1 MRNDVRGR
9 GVSMADGVKWIKFM
23 IGCTDGSSF
32 KRMRNAKIGGVDYR
46 DKLEAIWFE
55 LLDFAGVC
63 NHGGAFIDDREI
75 PYSNIADIA
84 TQISRTEE
92 ELELCMQFYINTGMV
107 EIIDN
112 IYMLSNWSKYQNNDY
127 LTDKREYDRIKQ
139 QEYRARQKAIVENQ
153 KQVQQ
158 LPTTFD
164 ENNEKNEDEEKNVKN
179 VNDLSMTNV
188 KNSSYSIS
196 ISYIYNNIKEMYIKC
211 GYKTKLHK
219 TNTIKKLTTICNNK
233 DKKKRLHPLLVLMSY
248 GVYLAE
254 CRDSHK
260 ESDYVK
266 QSDTFLTSMVYDYA
280 EQVEGFEERVVQKY
294 GENWKKYR
302 LVE

>member
-1 MRNDVRGR
+1 
-9 GVSMADGVKWIKFM
+9 MADGVKWIKFM

-55 LLDFAGVC
+55 LLDFAGMC

-92 ELELCMQFYINTGMV
+92 ELELCMQFYVNTGMV

-158 LPTTFD
+158 LPTTFA

-211 GYKTKLHK
+211 GYNKKLRKTD
-219 TNTIKKLTTICNNK
+219 TIKKLKTICNNK
-233 DKKKRLHPLLVLMSY
+233 DKKKRLHPLLVLMAY

-260 ESDYVK
+260 ETDFVK

-294 GENWKKYR
+294 GENWEKYR

>member
-1 MRNDVRGR
+1 
-9 GVSMADGVKWIKFM
+9 MADGVKWIKFM

-55 LLDFAGVC
+55 LLDFAGMC

-139 QEYRARQKAIVENQ
+139 QEYRARQKAIVESQ

-158 LPTTFD
+158 LPTTFV
-164 ENNEKNEDEEKNVKN
+164 ENNEKNENEEKNVKN

-196 ISYIYNNIKEMYIKC
+196 ISYIYNNIKEMYTKC

-219 TNTIKKLTTICNNK
+219 TDTIKKLKTICNNK
-233 DKKKRLHPLLVLMSY
+233 DKKKRLHPLLVLMAY

-260 ESDYVK
+260 ESEFVK

-294 GENWKKYR
+294 GENWQKYR
-302 LVE
+302 LVD

>member
-1 MRNDVRGR
+1 
-9 GVSMADGVKWIKFM
+9 MADGVKWIKFM

-139 QEYRARQKAIVENQ
+139 QEYRARQKAIIESQ

-158 LPTTFD
+158 LPTTFA
-164 ENNEKNEDEEKNVKN
+164 ENNEKNENEEKNVKN

-211 GYKTKLHK
+211 GYKSKLHK

-260 ESDYVK
+260 ETDFVK

-294 GENWKKYR
+294 GENWEKYR

>member
-1 MRNDVRGR
+1 
-9 GVSMADGVKWIKFM
+9 MADGVKWIKFM

-55 LLDFAGVC
+55 LLDFAGMC

-139 QEYRARQKAIVENQ
+139 QEYRARQKAIIENQ

-158 LPTTFD
+158 LPTSFD
-164 ENNEKNEDEEKNVKN
+164 ENNEKNENEEKNVKN

-211 GYKTKLHK
+211 GYGKKLRKTD
-219 TNTIKKLTTICNNK
+219 TIKKLKTICNNK
-233 DKKKRLHPLLVLMSY
+233 DKKKRLHPLLVLMAY

-260 ESDYVK
+260 ESEFVK

-294 GENWKKYR
+294 GENWEKYR

>member
-1 MRNDVRGR
+1 M
-9 GVSMADGVKWIKFM
+9 
-23 IGCTDGSSF
+23 
-32 KRMRNAKIGGVDYR
+32 
-46 DKLEAIWFE
+46 
-55 LLDFAGVC
+55 C

-158 LPTTFD
+158 LPTSFD

-196 ISYIYNNIKEMYIKC
+196 ISYIYNNIKEMYNKC
-211 GYKTKLHK
+211 GYNTKLHK

-233 DKKKRLHPLLVLMSY
+233 DKKKRLHPLLVLMAY

-260 ESDYVK
+260 EIEFVK

-294 GENWKKYR
+294 GENWEKYR

>member
-1 MRNDVRGR
+1 
-9 GVSMADGVKWIKFM
+9 MADGVKWIKFM

-55 LLDFAGVC
+55 LLDFAGMC

-139 QEYRARQKAIVENQ
+139 QEYRARQKAIIENQ

-164 ENNEKNEDEEKNVKN
+164 ENNEKNENEEKNVKN

-196 ISYIYNNIKEMYIKC
+196 ISYIYNNIKDMYIKC
-211 GYKTKLHK
+211 GYKKKSHK
-219 TNTIKKLTTICNNK
+219 TDTIKKLTTICNNK

-260 ESDYVK
+260 ETNFVK

-294 GENWKKYR
+294 GENWEKYR

>member
-1 MRNDVRGR
+1 
-9 GVSMADGVKWIKFM
+9 MADGVKWIKFM

-55 LLDFAGVC
+55 LLDFAGMC

-139 QEYRARQKAIVENQ
+139 QEYRARQKAIIENQ

-164 ENNEKNEDEEKNVKN
+164 ENNEKNENEEKNVKN

-196 ISYIYNNIKEMYIKC
+196 ISYIYNNIKEMYNKC
-211 GYKTKLHK
+211 GYNTKLHK

-260 ESDYVK
+260 GTDFVK

-294 GENWKKYR
+294 GENWGKYR

>member
-1 MRNDVRGR
+1 
-9 GVSMADGVKWIKFM
+9 MADGVKWIKFM

-55 LLDFAGVC
+55 LLDFAGMC

-158 LPTTFD
+158 LPTSFD

-211 GYKTKLHK
+211 GYKKKLHK
-219 TNTIKKLTTICNNK
+219 TDTIKKLKTICNNK
-233 DKKKRLHPLLVLMSY
+233 DKKKRLHPLLVLMAY

-260 ESDYVK
+260 ETDFVK

-294 GENWKKYR
+294 GENWEKYR

>member
-1 MRNDVRGR
+1 
-9 GVSMADGVKWIKFM
+9 MADGVKWIKFM

-55 LLDFAGVC
+55 LLDFAGMC

-158 LPTTFD
+158 LPTSFD
-164 ENNEKNEDEEKNVKN
+164 ENNDKNENEEKNVKN

-211 GYKTKLHK
+211 GYNTKLHK

-233 DKKKRLHPLLVLMSY
+233 DKKKRLHPLLVLMAY

-294 GENWKKYR
+294 GENWGKYR

>member
-1 MRNDVRGR
+1 
-9 GVSMADGVKWIKFM
+9 MADGVKWIKFM

-55 LLDFAGVC
+55 LLDFAGMC

-158 LPTTFD
+158 LPTSFD
-164 ENNEKNEDEEKNVKN
+164 ENNEKNENEEKNVKN

-211 GYKTKLHK
+211 GYKSKLHK
-219 TNTIKKLTTICNNK
+219 TDTIKKLKTICNNK
-233 DKKKRLHPLLVLMSY
+233 DKKKRLHPLLVLMAY

-260 ESDYVK
+260 EIEFVK

-294 GENWKKYR
+294 GENWEKYR

>member
-1 MRNDVRGR
+1 
-9 GVSMADGVKWIKFM
+9 MADGVKWIKFM

-55 LLDFAGVC
+55 LLDFAGMC

-158 LPTTFD
+158 LPTSFD

-219 TNTIKKLTTICNNK
+219 TDTIKKLKTICNNK

-260 ESDYVK
+260 ESEFVK

-294 GENWKKYR
+294 GENWEKYR

>member
-1 MRNDVRGR
+1 
-9 GVSMADGVKWIKFM
+9 MADGVKWIKFM

-55 LLDFAGVC
+55 LLDFAGMC

-139 QEYRARQKAIVENQ
+139 QEYRARQKAIIESQ

-158 LPTTFD
+158 LPTSFD

-196 ISYIYNNIKEMYIKC
+196 ISYIYNNIKDMYIKC
-211 GYKTKLHK
+211 GYKSKLHK
-219 TNTIKKLTTICNNK
+219 TDTIKKLKTICNNK

-260 ESDYVK
+260 GTDFVK

-294 GENWKKYR
+294 GENWEKYR

>member
-1 MRNDVRGR
+1 
-9 GVSMADGVKWIKFM
+9 MADGVKWIKFM

-55 LLDFAGVC
+55 LLDFAGMC

-139 QEYRARQKAIVENQ
+139 QEYRARQKAIIESQ
-153 KQVQQ
+153 KQVKQ

-164 ENNEKNEDEEKNVKN
+164 ENNEKNENEEKNVKN

-233 DKKKRLHPLLVLMSY
+233 DKKKRLHPLLVLMAY

-260 ESDYVK
+260 EIEFVK

-294 GENWKKYR
+294 GENWEKYR

>member
-1 MRNDVRGR
+1 
-9 GVSMADGVKWIKFM
+9 MADGVKWIKFM

-55 LLDFAGVC
+55 LLDFAGMC
-63 NHGGAFIDDREI
+63 NHGGAFTDDREI

-112 IYMLSNWSKYQNNDY
+112 IYMLSNWSKCQNNDY
-127 LTDKREYDRIKQ
+127 LTDKRECDRIKQ

-164 ENNEKNEDEEKNVKN
+164 ENNEKNDNEEKNVKN

-211 GYKTKLHK
+211 GYNKKLRKTD
-219 TNTIKKLTTICNNK
+219 TIKKLKTICNNK
-233 DKKKRLHPLLVLMSY
+233 DKKKRLHPLLVLMAY

-294 GENWKKYR
+294 GENWEKYR

>member
-1 MRNDVRGR
+1 
-9 GVSMADGVKWIKFM
+9 MADGVKWIKFM

-55 LLDFAGVC
+55 LLDFAGMC

-139 QEYRARQKAIVENQ
+139 QEYRARQKAIIESQ

-158 LPTTFD
+158 LPITFD

-211 GYKTKLHK
+211 GYKSKLHK
-219 TNTIKKLTTICNNK
+219 TDTIKKLKTICNNK

-260 ESDYVK
+260 GTDFVK

-294 GENWKKYR
+294 GENWEKYR

>member
-1 MRNDVRGR
+1 
-9 GVSMADGVKWIKFM
+9 MADGVKWIKFM

-55 LLDFAGVC
+55 LLDFAGMC

-127 LTDKREYDRIKQ
+127 LTDKKEYDRIKQ

-158 LPTTFD
+158 LPTSFD
-164 ENNEKNEDEEKNVKN
+164 ENNEKNENEEKNVKN

-211 GYKTKLHK
+211 GYKSKLHK
-219 TNTIKKLTTICNNK
+219 TDTIKKLKTICNNK
-233 DKKKRLHPLLVLMSY
+233 DKKKRLHPLLVLMAY

-260 ESDYVK
+260 DIEFVK

-294 GENWKKYR
+294 GENWEKYR

>member
-1 MRNDVRGR
+1 
-9 GVSMADGVKWIKFM
+9 MADGVKWIKFM

-55 LLDFAGVC
+55 LLDFAGMC

-164 ENNEKNEDEEKNVKN
+164 ENNEKNDNEEKNVKN

-233 DKKKRLHPLLVLMSY
+233 DKKKRLHPLLVLMAY

-260 ESDYVK
+260 EIEFVK

-294 GENWKKYR
+294 GENWGKYR

>member
-1 MRNDVRGR
+1 
-9 GVSMADGVKWIKFM
+9 MADGVKWIKFM

-55 LLDFAGVC
+55 LLDFAGMC

-139 QEYRARQKAIVENQ
+139 QEYRARQKAIIENQ

-158 LPTTFD
+158 LPTSFD
-164 ENNEKNEDEEKNVKN
+164 ENNEKNDNEEKNVKN

-211 GYKTKLHK
+211 GYNKKLHK
-219 TNTIKKLTTICNNK
+219 TDTIKKLKTICNNK
-233 DKKKRLHPLLVLMSY
+233 DKKKRLHPLLVLMAY

-260 ESDYVK
+260 ETDFVK

-294 GENWKKYR
+294 GENWEKYR

>member
-1 MRNDVRGR
+1 
-9 GVSMADGVKWIKFM
+9 MADGVKWIKFM

-139 QEYRARQKAIVENQ
+139 QEYRARQKAIVESQ

-158 LPTTFD
+158 LPTSFD

-211 GYKTKLHK
+211 GYKKKLHK
-219 TNTIKKLTTICNNK
+219 TDTIKKLTTICNNK
-233 DKKKRLHPLLVLMSY
+233 DKKKRLHPLLVLMAY

-260 ESDYVK
+260 ETDFVK

-294 GENWKKYR
+294 GENWEKYR

>member
-1 MRNDVRGR
+1 
-9 GVSMADGVKWIKFM
+9 MADGVKWIKFM

-75 PYSNIADIA
+75 PYNNIADIA

-158 LPTTFD
+158 LPTSFD
-164 ENNEKNEDEEKNVKN
+164 ENNEKNENEEKNVKN

-233 DKKKRLHPLLVLMSY
+233 DKKKRLHPLLVLMAY

-260 ESDYVK
+260 EIEFVK

-294 GENWKKYR
+294 GENWEKYR

>member
-1 MRNDVRGR
+1 
-9 GVSMADGVKWIKFM
+9 MADGVKWIKFM

-55 LLDFAGVC
+55 LLDFAGMC

-164 ENNEKNEDEEKNVKN
+164 ENNEKNENEEKNVKN

-211 GYKTKLHK
+211 GYNTKLHK
-219 TNTIKKLTTICNNK
+219 TDTIKKLKTICNNK
-233 DKKKRLHPLLVLMSY
+233 DKKKRLHPLLVLMAY

-260 ESDYVK
+260 ETDFVK

-294 GENWKKYR
+294 GENWEKYR

>member
-1 MRNDVRGR
+1 
-9 GVSMADGVKWIKFM
+9 MADGVKWIKFM

-139 QEYRARQKAIVENQ
+139 QEYRARQKAIIENQ

-164 ENNEKNEDEEKNVKN
+164 ENNEKNENEEKNVKN

-233 DKKKRLHPLLVLMSY
+233 DKKKRLHPLLVLMAY

-260 ESDYVK
+260 ETDFVK

-294 GENWKKYR
+294 GENWEKYR

>member
-1 MRNDVRGR
+1 
-9 GVSMADGVKWIKFM
+9 MADGVKWIKFM

-55 LLDFAGVC
+55 LLDFAGMC

-139 QEYRARQKAIVENQ
+139 QEYRARQKAIVESQ

-158 LPTTFD
+158 LPTSFD
-164 ENNEKNEDEEKNVKN
+164 ENNEKNENEEKNVKN

-211 GYKTKLHK
+211 GYKKKLHK
-219 TNTIKKLTTICNNK
+219 TDTIKKLKTICNNK
-233 DKKKRLHPLLVLMSY
+233 DKKKRLHPLLVLMAY

-260 ESDYVK
+260 ETDFVK

-294 GENWKKYR
+294 GENWEKYR

>member
-1 MRNDVRGR
+1 
-9 GVSMADGVKWIKFM
+9 MADGVKWIKFM

-55 LLDFAGVC
+55 LLDFAGMC

-158 LPTTFD
+158 LPTSFD
-164 ENNEKNEDEEKNVKN
+164 ENNEKNENEEKNVKN

-211 GYKTKLHK
+211 GYKSKLHK
-219 TNTIKKLTTICNNK
+219 TDTIKKLKTICNNK
-233 DKKKRLHPLLVLMSY
+233 DKKKRLHPLLVLMAY

-260 ESDYVK
+260 ESEFVK

-294 GENWKKYR
+294 GENWEKYR

>member
-1 MRNDVRGR
+1 
-9 GVSMADGVKWIKFM
+9 MADGVKWIKFM

-55 LLDFAGVC
+55 LLDFAGMC

-139 QEYRARQKAIVENQ
+139 QEYRARQKAIIESQ
-153 KQVQQ
+153 KQVKQ

-164 ENNEKNEDEEKNVKN
+164 ENNEKNENEEKNVKN

-233 DKKKRLHPLLVLMSY
+233 DKKKRLHPLLVLMAY

-260 ESDYVK
+260 EIEFVK

-280 EQVEGFEERVVQKY
+280 EQVEDFEERVVQKY
-294 GENWKKYR
+294 GENWEKYR

>member
-1 MRNDVRGR
+1 
-9 GVSMADGVKWIKFM
+9 MADGVKWIKFM

-55 LLDFAGVC
+55 LLDFAGMC

-139 QEYRARQKAIVENQ
+139 QEYRARQKAIIESQ

-164 ENNEKNEDEEKNVKN
+164 ENNEKNENEEKNVKN

-211 GYKTKLHK
+211 GYKSKLHK
-219 TNTIKKLTTICNNK
+219 TDTIKKLKTICNNK
-233 DKKKRLHPLLVLMSY
+233 DKKKRLHPLLVLMAY

-260 ESDYVK
+260 EIEFVK

-294 GENWKKYR
+294 GENWEKYR

>member
-1 MRNDVRGR
+1 
-9 GVSMADGVKWIKFM
+9 MADGVKWIKFM

-55 LLDFAGVC
+55 LLDFAGMC

-139 QEYRARQKAIVENQ
+139 QEYRARQKAIIENQ

-164 ENNEKNEDEEKNVKN
+164 ENNEKNENEEKNVKN

-211 GYKTKLHK
+211 GYKSKLHK
-219 TNTIKKLTTICNNK
+219 TDTIKKLKTICNNK

-260 ESDYVK
+260 GTDFVK

-294 GENWKKYR
+294 GENWEKYR